1 MVMRGLYIGNKSST
15 IPYNN
20 EIVGVMAQVTEL
32 GMKRS
37 TTCPC
42 STLEKVL
49 MAFGEEDLCLGT
61 ALLPPII
68 QVIMVYNLV
77 FIVMVIIEVGR
88 GLTTAN
94 FLHTTMVN

>member
-20 EIVGVMAQVTEL
+20 EIVGVMAQITEL

-49 MAFGEEDLCLGT
+49 MALGEVDLGLGT

-68 QVIMVYNLV
+68 QLIMVDHQVY
-77 FIVMVIIEVGR
+77 IVTVITEVE
-88 GLTTAN
+88 
-94 FLHTTMVN
+94 